1 MRLRL
6 MSGIS
11 NTLLQTLQELGLT
24 EKAHSGMNL
33 SRLLYFNINTHW
45 SDVISFYHTFFE
57 WIISNRSA
65 TYKHDESNILSM
77 IHQYIKSHLADDLS
91 LTRIAQEVSLN
102 PSYLSRW
109 YKRTTGKGISDYIL
123 EKKVELSKELLLG
136 TALKMHEIS
145 GQLGFSDQH
154 YFFRFFKKT
163 VGCTP
168 QEYRE
173 QKRG

>member
-1 MRLRL
+1 L
-6 MSGIS
+6 
-11 NTLLQTLQELGLT
+11 
-24 EKAHSGMNL
+24 
-33 SRLLYFNINTHW
+33 
-45 SDVISFYHTFFE
+45 
-57 WIISNRSA
+57 
-65 TYKHDESNILSM
+65 

-109 YKRTTGKGISDYIL
+109 YKRTTWKGISDYIL

-136 TALKMHEIS
+136 TAWKMHEIS
-145 GQLGFSDQH
+145 SQLGFSDQH

-173 QKRG
+173 QNRG

>member
-1 MRLRL
+1 
-6 MSGIS
+6 
-11 NTLLQTLQELGLT
+11 
-24 EKAHSGMNL
+24 MNL
-33 SRLLYFNINTHW
+33 SRMLYFNINTHW

-109 YKRTTGKGISDYIL
+109 YKERQGRGFLIIFWR
-123 EKKVELSKELLLG
+123 KKWS
-136 TALKMHEIS
+136 
-145 GQLGFSDQH
+145 
-154 YFFRFFKKT
+154 
-163 VGCTP
+163 
-168 QEYRE
+168 
-173 QKRG
+173 